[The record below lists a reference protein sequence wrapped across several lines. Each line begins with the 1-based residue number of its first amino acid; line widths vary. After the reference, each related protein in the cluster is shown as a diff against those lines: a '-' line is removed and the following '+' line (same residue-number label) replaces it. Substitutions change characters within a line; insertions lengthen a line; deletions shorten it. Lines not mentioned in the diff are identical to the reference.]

1 MEAGP
6 TQANGSMP
14 SAQAIAKKKLN
25 ALRCPPWNES
35 CSRRATSCGAI
46 RYNGEGEIIAIRAL
60 NIKNER
66 LDLTDIQRISK
77 QPSDAFPRPKVY
89 KNDILITYIGS
100 YIGDVLRIEHDGRF
114 HLAPNVAK
122 VTAVNEVRPQF
133 IEWSLGTSYLRSQMM
148 ALTVTT
154 ATHSLTMTQIR
165 NLVVPFPKQISEQI
179 QIVGLVESVTRRIL
193 REDVQ
198 RGKWQELKTGL
209 MQDLLTGKV
218 RMKMDETEEV
228 GVHG

>member
-6 TQANGSMP
+6 TQVNGSMP
-14 SAQAIAKKKLN
+14 SAQAIAQKKLK
-25 ALRCPPWNES
+25 ASRCPAWNES

-66 LDLTDIQRISK
+66 LDLMDIQRISK

-89 KNDILITYIGS
+89 KNDIPITYIGS

-114 HLAPNVAK
+114 RLAPNVAK
-122 VTAVNEVRPQF
+122 VTAGNEVRPQF
-133 IEWSLGTSYLRSQMM
+133 IEWSLRTSCLRSQMM

-154 ATHSLTMTQIR
+154 ATPSLTMTQIR
-165 NLVVPFPKQISEQI
+165 NLVLPFPKQISE
-179 QIVGLVESVTRRIL
+179 
-193 REDVQ
+193 
-198 RGKWQELKTGL
+198 
-209 MQDLLTGKV
+209 
-218 RMKMDETEEV
+218 
-228 GVHG
+228 